1 MSYIW
6 IKIYQSLRFKRE
18 QFFIQLQIDKVSCVW
33 LHCPTKAKIHL
44 INISNLPRKRET
56 QQKKSILIF
65 HGVSGSAWDQPSNK
79 TSSPPPCKILLFEF
93 FPSDGTEDEG
103 RGENG
108 MDDDKSIPSISRCPN
123 GISSPPIFF
132 ASSFWR
138 GPWISGLSLPP
149 TRIVVTIR
157 DIPSFPPLPDHET
170 CPSYSL
176 VRPEENLIAR
186 EKEEQKRRVEIETL
200 MLKDWCVQL
209 RDLSK
214 TAKTRWDMHNGTG
227 LFQATLFSVLHI
239 SVDLINWLYMLFHSM
254 FSFFSYLN
262 TRSIPFFVRIIRIM
276 RHYTCSFQIINLFP
290 FSLLFL
296 WIPVILEWE
305 REREERILISETR
318 TGIADFTG
326 ACIQF

>member
-1 MSYIW
+1 MFLIFQGREKPS
-6 IKIYQSLRFKRE
+6 KKNQSLFSTVSVA
-18 QFFIQLQIDKVSCVW
+18 QL
-33 LHCPTKAKIHL
+33 
-44 INISNLPRKRET
+44 ET
-56 QQKKSILIF
+56 NRPIKP
-65 HGVSGSAWDQPSNK
+65 AP
-79 TSSPPPCKILLFEF
+79 PPPCKILLFEF

-200 MLKDWCVQL
+200 MLKD
-209 RDLSK
+209 
-214 TAKTRWDMHNGTG
+214 
-227 LFQATLFSVLHI
+227 
-239 SVDLINWLYMLFHSM
+239 
-254 FSFFSYLN
+254 
-262 TRSIPFFVRIIRIM
+262 
-276 RHYTCSFQIINLFP
+276 
-290 FSLLFL
+290 
-296 WIPVILEWE
+296 
-305 REREERILISETR
+305 
-318 TGIADFTG
+318 
-326 ACIQF
+326 

>member
-176 VRPEENLIAR
+176 VRPEEIWLRAR
-186 EKEEQKRRVEIETL
+186 RRSRRDELKLKRSC
-200 MLKDWCVQL
+200 W
-209 RDLSK
+209 K
-214 TAKTRWDMHNGTG
+214 TDVFN
-227 LFQATLFSVLHI
+227 
-239 SVDLINWLYMLFHSM
+239 
-254 FSFFSYLN
+254 
-262 TRSIPFFVRIIRIM
+262 
-276 RHYTCSFQIINLFP
+276 
-290 FSLLFL
+290 
-296 WIPVILEWE
+296 
-305 REREERILISETR
+305 
-318 TGIADFTG
+318 
-326 ACIQF
+326 